1 MRVVV
6 VDAAPAV
13 RSRLVALLSE
23 SGITIVGEAASSD
36 HARELVASNL
46 VDAVVL
52 DVDLPDRGG
61 LALISDLHAQ
71 SVDVVVITNAL
82 SYRRRCLMLGASSFL
97 DKSSDFA
104 AVSSMLFALEKIN
117 APSRA

>member
-1 MRVVV
+1 MKVLV
-6 VDAAPAV
+6 VDAAAAV
-13 RSRLVALLSE
+13 RSRLVALLAE
-23 SGITIVGEAASSD
+23 SGITIVGEAATSER
-36 HARELVASNL
+36 ARELVASC
-46 VDAVVL
+46 VIDAVVL

-71 SVDVVVITNAL
+71 SIEIVVITNAL

-104 AVSSMLFALEKIN
+104 AVSSMLLELGKLAISP
-117 APSRA
+117 A

>member
-1 MRVVV
+1 MRVLV
-6 VDAAPAV
+6 VDAASAV
-13 RSRLVALLSE
+13 RSRLVALLVE
-23 SGITIVGEAASSD
+23 SGITIVGEASTSE
-36 HARELVASNL
+36 HARELVAASL

-61 LALISDLHAQ
+61 LSLIADLHAQ

-82 SYRRRCLMLGASSFL
+82 SYRRRCLMLGASAFL
-97 DKSSDFA
+97 DKSSDFG
-104 AVSSMLFALEKIN
+104 AVSSMLAALSKLS